1 MNRKCISCGKRFKLL
16 GENEGI
22 KILQCKACGL
32 GATEQRGKQR
42 QYAAYHRDQVYI
54 KEKEQFRN
62 IFEKRVK
69 IISEFKKTGKVLEIG
84 SSTGIFLSL
93 LKQQDWEVQGIEPSK
108 PAASA
113 AQKRKIPTIVATFEN
128 ADISHNSFDLIIFNH
143 VLEHMENPLEVL
155 QKANAVLKK
164 DGLIFIDAPN
174 FASLTAR
181 IWGAHWA
188 YILPKEHRWHFT
200 PQALSLLLE
209 KVGFK
214 MLYCET
220 HSGVWN
226 YGNPAKEIWQSL
238 IKLRKRF
245 FTNIVTFLPSFI
257 VTKMGMGS
265 GVTVIAQKV

>member
-1 MNRKCISCGKRFKLL
+1 MNRKCISCGRRFKLL
-16 GENEGI
+16 GENDGI

-69 IISEFKKTGKVLEIG
+69 IISKFKNTGKALEVG

-93 LKQQDWEVQGIEPSK
+93 LKQQGWEVQGIEPSK

-128 ADISHNSFDLIIFNH
+128 ADILQNSFDLIIFNH
-143 VLEHMENPLEVL
+143 VLEHMANPREVL
-155 QKANAVLKK
+155 QKANAILKK

-174 FASLTAR
+174 FGGLSAR
-181 IWGAHWA
+181 ILGSSWQ

-209 KVGFK
+209 KAGFK

-220 HSGVWN
+220 HSGVWS
-226 YGNPAKEIWQSL
+226 YGNPAKELWQSL
-238 IKLRKRF
+238 VKLRKRF
-245 FTNIVTFLPSFI
+245 FTNIITFFPSFI
-257 VTKMGMGS
+257 VTKMEMGS
-265 GVTVIAQKV
+265 GVIIIAQKV